1 MVAPG
6 NSLGQTR
13 GVNQLGEGSVLDG
26 RLRLVETIVVG
37 VPGAVWRAVD
47 ENSGREV
54 AVKTLP
60 AFQAGDA
67 VARARFRLVAR
78 TVTELSHPA
87 IAEVYEYGEIDL
99 CADIVVPYVVRE
111 LVTGQTLDQRLGD
124 GPLRADEALHILGA
138 VADALAVAHRAG
150 AVHGNIEPANI
161 VLGSAGV
168 KVTDFGLAA
177 LRGQLPS
184 GLARGLLAY
193 PAPEIV
199 GGSAAT
205 PAADMY
211 SLGVVFVACL
221 TGIAGSEP
229 GAGMPGVTDPL
240 PASLGALWAA
250 CLGAN
255 PQDRP
260 SAAHVAVMSRQI
272 PAERGLVAMGPAPDA
287 DSAAEPA
294 AAPPPQE
301 PGRAR
306 APLWRRGRAV
316 VAGGAVAALAAG
328 VVALTQI
335 PSSPP
340 ARLTGPAA
348 DSSTLTGSSSP
359 RPSQSVSTSARTA
372 TPEITSPGL
381 APASASASASAL
393 ASASGPTPTAAIGD
407 LSATVQHGVADG
419 QIRSDV
425 GVDFENFIQPVQAE
439 LVAGR
444 PADVPQ
450 LVATLRAKLT
460 QRLSE
465 GTITPAIDQAMSS
478 ELDTL
483 LASASH

>member
-1 MVAPG
+1 M
-6 NSLGQTR
+6 NDLG
-13 GVNQLGEGSVLDG
+13 VGSVLEG
-26 RLRLVETIVVG
+26 RLRLVEPIDIG

-60 AFQAGDA
+60 AYPAGEV
-67 VARARFRLVAR
+67 VAQARFRLVAR
-78 TVTELSHPA
+78 AVTQLSHPA
-87 IAEVYEYGEIDL
+87 IAQVYDYGERDVG
-99 CADIVVPYVVRE
+99 AGIVVPYVVRE
-111 LVTGQTLDQRLGD
+111 LVSGPTLEQRLGE
-124 GPLRADEALHILGA
+124 GPLPATEALRILGA

-150 AVHGNIEPANI
+150 TAHGNVEPANI
-161 VLGSAGV
+161 VLGPAGV

-184 GLARGLLAY
+184 GLARGPLAY

-199 GGSAAT
+199 SGSAAT

-229 GAGMPGVTDPL
+229 GAGTPGGTDPL

-272 PAERGLVAMGPAPDA
+272 PAERGLVAVGPASDA

-294 AAPPPQE
+294 ATPPPQE

-306 APLWRRGRAV
+306 APVWRRGRAV

-328 VVALTQI
+328 VVALAQI
-335 PSSPP
+335 PSSPA

-348 DSSTLTGSSSP
+348 DSSTITGSSSP

-372 TPEITSPGL
+372 TPESTSPG
-381 APASASASASAL
+381 PASASASASAL
-393 ASASGPTPTAAIGD
+393 ASTSSPTPAAAIGD
-407 LSATVQHGVADG
+407 LSATVQRGVADG
-419 QIRSDV
+419 QIRPDV
-425 GVDFENFIQPVQAE
+425 GVDFENFIQPVQGD

-465 GTITPAIDQAMSS
+465 GTITPAIDQTMSS

-483 LASASH
+483 LASASR